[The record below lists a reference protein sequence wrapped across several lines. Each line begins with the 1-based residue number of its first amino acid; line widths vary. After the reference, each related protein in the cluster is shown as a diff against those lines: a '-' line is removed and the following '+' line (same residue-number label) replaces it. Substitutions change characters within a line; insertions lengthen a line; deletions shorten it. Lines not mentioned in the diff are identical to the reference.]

1 LAIVLYVLLLLAI
14 VLYVLLLLAIVL
26 YVLLLLAIVLYVLL
40 LLAIVLYVLLLLVI
54 VLYVLLRF
62 TASDYL
68 FGIFKIFLAENKA
81 LFVAKQNNEKQRQN
95 KSRNVWEWIK
105 NIVILVCLV
114 WLIVHV
120 A

>member
-1 LAIVLYVLLLLAI
+1 MSFTFGHCVVCPSSFGHC
-14 VLYVLLLLAIVL
+14 VVCPSSFGHCV
-26 YVLLLLAIVLYVLL
+26 VCPL